1 MNATEKIM
9 SNTIR
14 RIITDE
20 ELGWPPV
27 CWGPFYQPERPVRSK
42 EARDVAQEQKSP
54 AEE

>member
-27 CWGPFYQPERPVRSK
+27 CWGPFYQPERPVQSK
-42 EARDVAQEQKSP
+42 EVRDAAREQ
-54 AEE
+54 ATTDE